1 MVLDNFRR
9 KLRQEAQKWRDEGI
23 ISSSCY
29 QDLGKRYQFDNL
41 EIAARDRFV
50 FIVIAIGSILLSLGI
65 ITFVA
70 ANWQAWSRDVK
81 FVILISLFFATTITG
96 FYSFREPTLNAEG
109 KKQPRSK
116 QLLGEGLLIL
126 AAFILGAN
134 IALMA
139 QMFNISGSTSQL
151 FLCWGLGVLIMAYGL
166 SLTSLGVLSIILLQ
180 IGYWT
185 GLGELSYSA
194 TDFSWSR
201 LLVQHMPLVIW
212 LLFVPLAYLCRSRWI
227 FALAAI
233 AFTIS
238 LQFNLN
244 PLQRLAYNN
253 TAPWVASFAFALPAA
268 LFWSYDD
275 LLFPTINF
283 RLFQPLAQ
291 SLALWFFGTLFYVLS
306 FYWVWQYPSSG
317 FYPLTTNSPI
327 RSFPL
332 IDLGIFSGLVVLQ
345 WLFMLRYR
353 NSLTRRGMDITN
365 VFITSF
371 LAIVA
376 LIPFWHQAVTRIPG
390 LAVFIFNILLGIF
403 AFGLMR
409 HGIEYDDRRTFWGG
423 ILLLTLQILSRMW
436 EYDTD
441 LIFRSFVFA
450 MCGIGIISAG
460 LWFERRLTG
469 VSNLSNK

>member
-1 MVLDNFRR
+1 MVLDNFRF

-29 QDLGKRYQFDNL
+29 QDIAKRYQFDNL
-41 EIAARDRFV
+41 EVAARDRFIL
-50 FIVIAIGSILLSLGI
+50 IVIAMGSILLSLGI

-70 ANWQAWSRDVK
+70 ANWQAWSREVK
-81 FVILISLFFATTITG
+81 FVILISLFLATTITG
-96 FYSFREPTLNAEG
+96 FYSWRDEA
-109 KKQPRSK
+109 KKPQRSK

-126 AAFILGAN
+126 GALILGAN

-139 QMFNISGSTSQL
+139 QMFNVAGSTSQL

-166 SLTSLGVLSIILLQ
+166 GLTSLGILSIILVQ

-185 GLGELSYSA
+185 GLREFTYSSDELI
-194 TDFSWSR
+194 WSR
-201 LLVQHMPLVIW
+201 LLVEHMPLLIW
-212 LLFVPLAYLCRSRWI
+212 LLFVPLAYICRSRWI

-244 PLQRLAYNN
+244 PLQRLAYSNA
-253 TAPWVASFAFALPAA
+253 APWVASFAFALPAA

-275 LLFPTINF
+275 LLLPTINF

-291 SLALWFFGTLFYVLS
+291 SLALSFLGTLFYILS
-306 FYWVWQYPSSG
+306 FNWVWQYPSSG
-317 FYPLTTNSPI
+317 YYPLTTNSPI

-332 IDLGIFSGLVVLQ
+332 IDLGILSGLVVFQ
-345 WLFMLRYR
+345 WLFMLRSR
-353 NSLTRRGMDITN
+353 NSLTRRGMDTIN

-371 LAIVA
+371 IVIVA
-376 LIPFWHQAVTRIPG
+376 LIPFWHQAVTRIAG
-390 LAVFIFNILLGIF
+390 LAVFTFNILLGIF

-409 HGIEYDDRRTFWGG
+409 HGIEYGDRRTFWGG
-423 ILLLTLQILSRMW
+423 MLLLTLQIISRVL
-436 EYDTD
+436 EYNPD

-450 MCGIGIISAG
+450 MCGFGVISAG
-460 LWFERRLTG
+460 LWFERRL
-469 VSNLSNK
+469 SSASKLSSK

>member
-29 QDLGKRYQFDNL
+29 QDLGKRYQWDNL

-96 FYSFREPTLNAEG
+96 FYSFREPTLNAQG

-116 QLLGEGLLIL
+116 QLLGESLLIL
-126 AAFILGAN
+126 GALILGAN

-151 FLCWGLGVLIMAYGL
+151 FLCWGLGVLIMVYGL
-166 SLTSLGVLSIILLQ
+166 SLTSLGILSIILLQ

-201 LLVQHMPLVIW
+201 LLVQHMPLFIW

-244 PLQRLAYNN
+244 PLQRLAYSNNN

-327 RSFPL
+327 RTFSL

-371 LAIVA
+371 IVIVA

-409 HGIEYDDRRTFWGG
+409 HGIEYGDRRTFWGG
-423 ILLLTLQILSRMW
+423 MLLLTLQIISRMW

-460 LWFERRLTG
+460 LWFERRLT
-469 VSNLSNK
+469 VSR